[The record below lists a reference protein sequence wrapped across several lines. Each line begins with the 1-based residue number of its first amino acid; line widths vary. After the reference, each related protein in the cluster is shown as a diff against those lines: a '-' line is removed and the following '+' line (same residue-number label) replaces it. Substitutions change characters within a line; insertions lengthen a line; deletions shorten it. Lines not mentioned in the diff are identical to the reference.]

1 MSRLYS
7 PVYWSAE
14 THCQSCQCEC
24 VFVCVCVFVF
34 MHVFANVFGY
44 ALLFLFSN
52 VQGCVYVCASLW
64 LCVWESLCV
73 CVWLLC
79 VHECVFVAQRVCVCA
94 VFCQEGK
101 VHGP

>member
-1 MSRLYS
+1 M
-7 PVYWSAE
+7 
-14 THCQSCQCEC
+14 
-24 VFVCVCVFVF
+24 FVCVCVFVF

-79 VHECVFVAQRVCVCA
+79 MHECVFVAQRVCVCVQCFVKKA
-94 VFCQEGK
+94 KFMDLENTQGQCL
-101 VHGP
+101 

>member
-1 MSRLYS
+1 M
-7 PVYWSAE
+7 
-14 THCQSCQCEC
+14 
-24 VFVCVCVFVF
+24 FVCVCVFVF

-79 VHECVFVAQRVCVCA
+79 MHECVFVAQRVCVCA

-101 VHGP
+101 VHGPREYTGPVSVICIVITPPCQADL